1 MKIPEKGKK
10 AQLILFYNKTKGGVD
25 TVDTQDFWNDAFWTH
40 KTKVEIFWVM
50 HSTTQIKH
58 SISAQTSVLNYQ
70 SGGGTEQIPANFN
83 ELKQLC
89 KEEWDHYSKDMKLSH
104 TENENLFLVIAAKCT
119 QATKS

>member
-50 HSTTQIKH
+50 HSTTQIKQH
-58 SISAQTSVLNYQ
+58 ISTNICL
-70 SGGGTEQIPANFN
+70 
-83 ELKQLC
+83 ELSEWWRYRTNPC
-89 KEEWDHYSKDMKLSH
+89 KL
-104 TENENLFLVIAAKCT
+104 
-119 QATKS
+119 Q